1 MPIISQALFR
11 PIFYLCVMTF
21 GSAAWAISNE
31 QSNEQSDH
39 QLSADIDVS
48 VIPPNVIE
56 TKSRLDAGGL
66 SIEGLNS
73 EGLNSEG
80 SNTAGN
86 EAVAGEANGAATQL
100 AEELSRVAHMS
111 ASFTQQ
117 TVDRTLRVLQENTGR
132 LWVNPGAKFRIETDA
147 PSEQM
152 LVSDGANFWVYDA
165 DLEQVIISKLEADV
179 SQVPILLL
187 GGNLTELNA
196 SYAISYYE
204 DELGQNYVLSPL
216 SSENLFTSLSISF
229 QQSKPVRIAILDALG
244 QRTLINLHD
253 VIASDQIQPAIF
265 SFEPPLGTDVI
276 DDRI

>member
-1 MPIISQALFR
+1 MQPVNHVLFSIICY
-11 PIFYLCVMTF
+11 ICMMTF
-21 GSAAWAISNE
+21 GSASWAISSE
-31 QSNEQSDH
+31 QSSEPSGYQIAAVDIEANVTPPDVLETQP
-39 QLSADIDVS
+39 QLSTKGSSTASSSTEESITS
-48 VIPPNVIE
+48 V
-56 TKSRLDAGGL
+56 KD
-66 SIEGLNS
+66 
-73 EGLNSEG
+73 
-80 SNTAGN
+80 TAKD
-86 EAVAGEANGAATQL
+86 EANGVSALL

-152 LVSDGANFWVYDA
+152 LVSDGVNFWVYDV

-187 GGNLTELNA
+187 GGNLSELNA
-196 SYAISYYE
+196 SYAVSYYE

-229 QQSKPVRIAILDALG
+229 QQSIPVRIAIVDALG
-244 QRTLINLHD
+244 QRTLINFHD

-265 SFEPPLGTDVI
+265 AFEPPSGTDVI